1 MLGGPAAHRPTSGV
15 GMKRLDAWK
24 RAAIGVVCGRR
35 SKWLVLALWLL
46 VLVFVAPLGAKLS
59 DAQDNDA
66 QSWLPGSAEST
77 QVLDISNEF
86 RPEQIPAVVVY
97 ARPDGLT
104 AQDRRQ
110 IAEDVQQ
117 VKVLREHGIRG
128 AQTRGPVFDRQTDPR
143 AAQIYVPITMDAAG
157 WQRIAPAVDSI
168 RDQVGK
174 GGDGLS
180 VHVTG
185 PGGTAADSSKA
196 FQGIDST
203 LLYAAMAV
211 VIVMLLIT
219 FRSPTLLFVPLLGV
233 VVALFTAQALIYLL
247 AKHAGLTVNGQS
259 AGILT
264 VLVFGAG
271 TDYALLLVARYRE
284 ELRRHEDRH
293 EAMALAMN
301 RAGPAI
307 LASGATVVLSM
318 LVLLVAEMN
327 STRGLGP
334 VAAIG
339 VGVGLLTMLT
349 LFPALLLVFGRWIF
363 WPAVPHVGSADPTK
377 SGVWARMGR
386 RIARRPRTFWVA
398 TVLALGLL
406 SLGLIQLR
414 AAGISNADQFTGK
427 PDSIVG
433 QQVSARYFPAGDGDP
448 LVIVSNA
455 AQGREVGHAVAA
467 DPGVVQASIG
477 VPPGTAPVHDG
488 KVLFEATTRAP
499 ADSAAAKAT
508 VERVRD
514 AVHAV
519 PGADA
524 KVGGGSAA
532 LLDMENAQTHD
543 NYLVIPLVLV
553 VVLLVLSILLRALV
567 APLLLIGTVVLS
579 LATALG
585 VSALAFRHVFD
596 YAGEDVAFPL
606 FVFVFLVALGIDYNI
621 FLTTRIR
628 EEATHK
634 GTRAGV
640 VTGLAT
646 TGAVITSAGL
656 VLAGTFAALGTL
668 PIVGFAEIGFAVALG
683 VLLDTFVVRSVLVT
697 ALFLD
702 VGPKVWWPHRLAHED
717 GGGPPADAAEP
728 DGSGAPGTSGKPG
741 PPDAPET
748 PGAPG
753 TSGRSGTAGEAGR
766 PGETGGSREAGEP
779 GEPSNPASP
788 PG

>member
-1 MLGGPAAHRPTSGV
+1 
-15 GMKRLDAWK
+15 MKRLDAWK
-24 RAAIGVVCGRR
+24 RAAVGVVCGRR

-46 VLVFVAPLGAKLS
+46 VLLFVAPLGMKLS

-77 QVLDISNEF
+77 QVLDVSHEF

-97 ARPDGLT
+97 ARGGGLT

-110 IAEDVQQ
+110 ISEDVRQIE
-117 VKVLREHGIRG
+117 KLRDHGIRG
-128 AQTRGPVFDRQTDPR
+128 AETRGPVFDRPADPR

-174 GGDGLS
+174 GGDGLA
-180 VHVTG
+180 VHITG
-185 PGGTAADSSKA
+185 PGGTSADSSKA
-196 FQGIDST
+196 FEGIDST
-203 LLYAAMAV
+203 LLYAAMTV

-233 VVALFTAQALIYLL
+233 IVALFTAQALIYLL
-247 AKHAGLTVNGQS
+247 ATHAGLTVNGQS

-293 EAMALAMN
+293 EAMARAMN
-301 RAGPAI
+301 RAGPAV

-339 VGVGLLTMLT
+339 VAVALLAMLT

-363 WPAVPHVGSADPTK
+363 WPAVPHVGSSDPTR
-377 SGVWARMGR
+377 SGFWSRTGH
-386 RIARRPRTFWVA
+386 RIARRPRTTWIGTA
-398 TVLALGLL
+398 LVLAALSIGLVE
-406 SLGLIQLR
+406 LR
-414 AAGISNADQFTGK
+414 AAGIPTADQFTGK

-433 QQVSARYFPAGDGDP
+433 QEISEHYFPAGAGDP
-448 LVIVSNA
+448 LVVVSDAGA
-455 AQGREVGHAVAA
+455 AEQVRRTVAA
-467 DPGVVQASIG
+467 DPGVVPASIG
-477 VPPGTAPVHDG
+477 VPPGTAPEHDG
-488 KVLFEATTRAP
+488 RVLFEATP
-499 ADSAAAKAT
+499 SDPSDSDAAKAT
-508 VERVRD
+508 VDRVRD
-514 AVHAV
+514 SVHAL
-519 PGADA
+519 PDADA
-524 KVGGGSAA
+524 KVGGGTAA
-532 LLDMENAQTHD
+532 LLDMEDAQTHD
-543 NYLVIPLVLV
+543 NYLVIPLVLI
-553 VVLLVLSILLRALV
+553 VVLLVLSVLLRALV

-579 LATALG
+579 LAAALG
-585 VSALAFRHVFD
+585 VSALVFRHVFD
-596 YAGEDVAFPL
+596 YAGEDVSFPL

-628 EEATHK
+628 EEAAHR
-634 GTRAGV
+634 GTRRGV

-668 PIVGFAEIGFAVALG
+668 PVVGFAEIGFAVAFG
-683 VLLDTFVVRSVLVT
+683 VLLDTFIVRSVLVT
-697 ALFLD
+697 SLFLD
-702 VGPKVWWPHRLAHED
+702 VGPKVWWPNRLAHED
-717 GGGPPADAAEP
+717 GGTRPPP
-728 DGSGAPGTSGKPG
+728 DPVSPQAGGAPGPAA
-741 PPDAPET
+741 PPD
-748 PGAPG
+748 
-753 TSGRSGTAGEAGR
+753 
-766 PGETGGSREAGEP
+766 
-779 GEPSNPASP
+779 
-788 PG
+788 

>member
-1 MLGGPAAHRPTSGV
+1 MRQLY
-15 GMKRLDAWK
+15 AWK
-24 RAAIGVVCGRR
+24 RNAIRFVCGRR
-35 SKWLVLALWLL
+35 SKWLIVALWLV
-46 VLVFVAPLGAKLS
+46 VLVIAAPFGAKLN

-77 QVLDISNEF
+77 QVLDTSQHF

-97 ARPDGLT
+97 TRDGGLT
-104 AQDRRQ
+104 VRDRQQ
-110 IAEDVQQ
+110 IAEDARQI
-117 VKVLREHGIRG
+117 KTLRAHGIRG
-128 AQTRGPVFDRQTDPR
+128 AETQGPVFDRQAAPR
-143 AAQIYVPITMDAAG
+143 AAQIYVPITMDARG

-174 GGDGLS
+174 GGNGLA
-180 VHVTG
+180 VHITG
-185 PGGTAADSSKA
+185 PGGTSADFSKA
-196 FQGIDST
+196 FEGIDTT
-203 LLYAAMAV
+203 LLFSAMAV
-211 VIVMLLIT
+211 VIVMLLLT

-293 EAMALAMN
+293 EAMELALN
-301 RAGPAI
+301 RAGPAV
-307 LASGATVVLSM
+307 LASGLTVVLSM

-339 VGVGLLTMLT
+339 VTIALLAMLT
-349 LFPALLLVFGRWIF
+349 LFPALLLIFGRWIF
-363 WPAVPHVGSADPTK
+363 WPTVPHFGSADPTER
-377 SGVWARMGR
+377 GVWARMGR
-386 RIARRPRTFWVA
+386 RIARRPRMVWGITA
-398 TVLALGLL
+398 AVLIAL
-406 SLGLIQLR
+406 SLGLLQLR
-414 AAGISNADQFTGK
+414 AAGIANADAFTNT
-427 PDSIVG
+427 PDSITG
-433 QQVSARYFPAGDGDP
+433 QKISARYFPAGSGDP
-448 LVIVSNA
+448 LVIVSNK
-455 AQGREVGHAVAA
+455 AQATQVGRAVVA
-467 DPGVVQASIG
+467 DRGVVPQSIG
-477 VPPGTAPVHDG
+477 VPPGTAPEHNG
-488 KVLFEATTRAP
+488 QVLFEATMRAP
-499 ADSAAAKAT
+499 SDSDAAKAT

-524 KVGGGSAA
+524 QVGGGTAA

-543 NYLVIPLVLV
+543 NYLVIPLVLA
-553 VVLLVLSILLRALV
+553 VVLLVLGILLRALV
-567 APLLLIGTVVLS
+567 APLILIGTVMLS

-585 VSALAFRHVFD
+585 LSALAFRHVFD

-628 EEATHK
+628 EEAFRQ
-634 GTRAGV
+634 GTRPGV

-668 PIVGFAEIGFAVALG
+668 PMVGFAEIGFAVALG
-683 VLLDTFVVRSVLVT
+683 VLLDTFVIRSVLVT
-697 ALFLD
+697 SLFLD
-702 VGPKVWWPHRLAHED
+702 VGRKVWWPHRLAHED
-717 GGGPPADAAEP
+717 GGAPVLTEAERI
-728 DGSGAPGTSGKPG
+728 SQSS
-741 PPDAPET
+741 E
-748 PGAPG
+748 
-753 TSGRSGTAGEAGR
+753 
-766 PGETGGSREAGEP
+766 
-779 GEPSNPASP
+779 
-788 PG
+788 

>member
-1 MLGGPAAHRPTSGV
+1 MRQLY
-15 GMKRLDAWK
+15 AWK
-24 RAAIGVVCGRR
+24 RNAIRFVCGRR
-35 SKWLVLALWLL
+35 SKWLIVALWLV
-46 VLVFVAPLGAKLS
+46 VLVIAAPFGAKLN

-77 QVLDISNEF
+77 QVLDTSQHF

-97 ARPDGLT
+97 TRDGGLT
-104 AQDRRQ
+104 VRDRQQ
-110 IAEDVQQ
+110 IAEDARQI
-117 VKVLREHGIRG
+117 KTLRAHGIRG
-128 AQTRGPVFDRQTDPR
+128 AETQGPVFDRQAAPR
-143 AAQIYVPITMDAAG
+143 AAQIYVPITMDARG

-174 GGDGLS
+174 GGNGLA
-180 VHVTG
+180 VHITG
-185 PGGTAADSSKA
+185 PGGTSADFSKA
-196 FQGIDST
+196 FEGIDTT
-203 LLYAAMAV
+203 LLFSAMAV
-211 VIVMLLIT
+211 VIVMLLLT

-293 EAMALAMN
+293 EAMELALN
-301 RAGPAI
+301 RAGPAV
-307 LASGATVVLSM
+307 LASGLTVVLSM

-339 VGVGLLTMLT
+339 VTIALLAMLT
-349 LFPALLLVFGRWIF
+349 LFPALLLIFGRWIF
-363 WPAVPHVGSADPTK
+363 WPTVPHFGSADPTER
-377 SGVWARMGR
+377 GVWARMGR
-386 RIARRPRTFWVA
+386 RIARRPRMVWGITA
-398 TVLALGLL
+398 AVLIAL
-406 SLGLIQLR
+406 SLGLLQLR
-414 AAGISNADQFTGK
+414 AAGIANADAFTNT
-427 PDSIVG
+427 PDSITG
-433 QQVSARYFPAGDGDP
+433 QKISARYFPAGSGDP
-448 LVIVSNA
+448 LVIVSNK
-455 AQGREVGHAVAA
+455 AQATQVGRAVAA
-467 DPGVVQASIG
+467 DRGVVPQSIG
-477 VPPGTAPVHDG
+477 VPPGTAPEHNG
-488 KVLFEATTRAP
+488 QVLFEATMRAP
-499 ADSAAAKAT
+499 SDSDAAKAT

-524 KVGGGSAA
+524 QVGGGTAA

-543 NYLVIPLVLV
+543 NYLVIPLVLA
-553 VVLLVLSILLRALV
+553 VVLLVLGILLRALV
-567 APLLLIGTVVLS
+567 APLLLIGTVMLS

-585 VSALAFRHVFD
+585 LSALAFRHVFD

-628 EEATHK
+628 EEAFRQ
-634 GTRAGV
+634 GTRPGV

-668 PIVGFAEIGFAVALG
+668 PMVGFAEIGFAVALG
-683 VLLDTFVVRSVLVT
+683 VLLDTFVIRSVLVT
-697 ALFLD
+697 SLFLD
-702 VGPKVWWPHRLAHED
+702 VGRKVWWPHRLAHED
-717 GGGPPADAAEP
+717 GGAPVLTEAERI
-728 DGSGAPGTSGKPG
+728 SQSS
-741 PPDAPET
+741 E
-748 PGAPG
+748 
-753 TSGRSGTAGEAGR
+753 
-766 PGETGGSREAGEP
+766 
-779 GEPSNPASP
+779 
-788 PG
+788 